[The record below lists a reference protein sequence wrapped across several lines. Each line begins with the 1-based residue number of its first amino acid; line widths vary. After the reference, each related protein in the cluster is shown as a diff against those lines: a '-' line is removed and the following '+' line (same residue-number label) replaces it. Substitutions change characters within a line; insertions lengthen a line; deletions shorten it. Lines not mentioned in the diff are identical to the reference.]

1 MATIAVTKSNIETKV
16 LTSEKVILLEFWA
29 KWCSSCR
36 DMYSILDEVANER
49 PDVLIGKVNVDYEP
63 DLARSYGIVSIP
75 TLVVIKDGKVAKK
88 ISGYQSKEDILDWI

>member
-29 KWCSSCR
+29 KWCTSCR
-36 DMYSILDEVANER
+36 DMYSILDEVANEK

-63 DLARSYGIVSIP
+63 DLARKFGIVSIP

>member
-63 DLARSYGIVSIP
+63 DLARKYGIVSIP
-75 TLVVIKDGKVAKK
+75 TLVVIKDGKIAKK